1 MNAQD
6 IYLSPRQIISYLME
20 FDKKLPEPRKDYY
33 TPVLNQ
39 SPITAS
45 ELNQEAKRMMD
56 YVGLTSYV
64 PKCNFCI
71 LEKGK
76 GGNTKCCNSN
86 LEVEINISS
95 KYQNNI
101 EATLAVLAHEIC
113 HKYLYV
119 HGLFNPI
126 EVINEIFTDLCTM
139 YVGFGK
145 IIING
150 YITERKT
157 EIRTDK
163 YIQTSVDTN
172 YLGYLKFPIYRRTL
186 NIIRL
191 VLWDESAADVMASED
206 DPLLLDTF
214 KRWISEKDKKSLS
227 RNVLINSGKDVA
239 ELTKNSLLLE
249 RLLGLV
255 NSQQLEQLKSS
266 EAQLYNEDW
275 FASNGAILLK
285 SRFSV
290 FNSIYQSI
298 VLESNASEHSIC
310 IKNVNRYIRHL
321 IMLIYEATGI
331 KLKDFLR
338 TSVFSCP
345 FCGEKH
351 KSEKF
356 IDKTALIKC
365 PKCHKRFYL
374 DCEEFDLMNTKNDY
388 DHFKDE
394 LIMPIRKGYLDSL
407 ENEKKKSYQ
416 NGFNAGQKSE
426 SDKYKNKIDKLP
438 FWLKLLIGKKLD

>member
-1 MNAQD
+1 
-6 IYLSPRQIISYLME
+6 ME
-20 FDKKLPEPRKDYY
+20 FEKKLPEPRKDYY
-33 TPVLNQ
+33 TPVLNRT
-39 SPITAS
+39 PITAS
-45 ELNQEAKRMMD
+45 ELNLEAKRMMD

-64 PKCNFCI
+64 PKCNFCL
-71 LEKGK
+71 LEEGE
-76 GGNTKCCNSN
+76 GGNTRCCNSN
-86 LEVEINISS
+86 IEVEINVSS
-95 KYQNNI
+95 KYQNNL
-101 EATLAVLAHEIC
+101 EATLAILAHEIC

-150 YITERKT
+150 YITESKT

-163 YIQTSVDTN
+163 YIQTSVNTN
-172 YLGYLKFPIYRRTL
+172 YLGYLNFPIYRRTL

-191 VLWDESAADVMASED
+191 VLWDENAPDVMTSED
-206 DPLLLDTF
+206 DPLLQDTF

-255 NSQQLEQLKSS
+255 NSRQLEQLESS
-266 EAQLYNEDW
+266 EKQLYNEDW
-275 FASNGAILLK
+275 FASNGSILIT

-298 VLESNASEHSIC
+298 VLESNTSEHSTC
-310 IKNVNRYIRHL
+310 IKNVNRYVRHL

-338 TSVFSCP
+338 TSEFRCP

-351 KSEKF
+351 KSDKF
-356 IDKTALIKC
+356 IDRVALIKC

-374 DCEEFDLMNTKNDY
+374 DCEQFDLMNTKNDY

-394 LIMPIRKGYLDSL
+394 LIKPVRKGYLDSL

-416 NGFNAGQKSE
+416 SGFSAGQKTE
-426 SDKYKNKIDKLP
+426 SDKYKKKVEKLP
-438 FWLKLLIGKKLD
+438 FWLKWLIGRRLD

>member
-1 MNAQD
+1 MKAQD
-6 IYLSPRQIISYLME
+6 IYLSPSQIISYLME
-20 FDKKLPEPRKDYY
+20 FEKKLPEPRKDYY
-33 TPVLNQ
+33 VPVLKRI
-39 SPITAS
+39 PITTS
-45 ELNQEAKRMMD
+45 DLNQEAKRMME
-56 YVGLTSYV
+56 YVGLTSYI

-71 LEKGK
+71 LEEGT
-76 GGNTKCCNSN
+76 GGNTRCCNSN
-86 LEVEINISS
+86 IEVEINVSS
-95 KYQNNI
+95 KYNTNL

-119 HGLFNPI
+119 HGLYNPI

-150 YITERKT
+150 YITERKI

-163 YIQTSVDTN
+163 YVHTSVDTN
-172 YLGYLKFPIYRRTL
+172 YLGYLKFPIYQRTL

-191 VLWDESAADVMASED
+191 VLWDEKAMDVMERED
-206 DPLLLDTF
+206 DPLLQDTF
-214 KRWISEKDKKSLS
+214 KRWINEKDKKSLS

-249 RLLGLV
+249 RLFGLV
-255 NSQQLEQLKSS
+255 SSRQVEQLKSS

-275 FASNGAILLK
+275 FASNGSIFLQ

-331 KLKDFLR
+331 KLKDFMR
-338 TSVFSCP
+338 TSEFSCP
-345 FCGEKH
+345 FCGEKY
-351 KSEKF
+351 KSDKF
-356 IDKTALIKC
+356 IDKSALIKC

-374 DCEEFDLMNTKNDY
+374 DCEQFDLMNTKNDY
-388 DHFKDE
+388 DHFKDD
-394 LIMPIRKGYLDSL
+394 LIKPVRIGYLDSL

-416 NGFNAGQKSE
+416 CGFSAGQKSE
-426 SDKYKNKIDKLP
+426 SDKYKKKINELP
-438 FWLKLLIGKKLD
+438 ILLKWLIGKRLD

>member
-1 MNAQD
+1 MKAQD

-20 FDKKLPEPRKDYY
+20 FEKKLPEPRKDFYI
-33 TPVLNQ
+33 PVLNRT
-39 SPITAS
+39 PITVS
-45 ELNQEAKRMMD
+45 ELNEEAKRMMS
-56 YVGLTSYV
+56 YLGLTSYV

-71 LEKGK
+71 LEEEK
-76 GGNTKCCNSN
+76 GGNTRCCNSN
-86 LEVEINISS
+86 IDVEINISS
-95 KYQNNI
+95 KYQNNL

-119 HGLFNPI
+119 YGLFNPV
-126 EVINEIFTDLCTM
+126 EAINEIFTDLCTM
-139 YVGFGK
+139 YVGFGN
-145 IIING
+145 IIMNG

-157 EIRTDK
+157 EVRINE
-163 YIQTSVDTN
+163 YIQTSVNTN

-191 VLWDESAADVMASED
+191 VLWDENVADVMCSED
-206 DPLLLDTF
+206 DPLLHDTF
-214 KRWISEKDKKSLS
+214 KRWISEKNKKTLS

-249 RLLGLV
+249 RLLELV
-255 NSQQLEQLKSS
+255 NSRQLEQLRLS

-275 FASNGAILLK
+275 FTSNGSILLK
-285 SRFSV
+285 SRFSI

-298 VLESNASEHSIC
+298 VLESNTSENKIF
-310 IKNVNRYIRHL
+310 IEKVNRYIRHL
-321 IMLIYEATGI
+321 IMLIYETAGI
-331 KLKDFLR
+331 KLIEFLR
-338 TSVFSCP
+338 TSEFRCP

-356 IDKTALIKC
+356 IDKAALIKC

-374 DCEEFDLMNTKNDY
+374 DCVQFDLMNTKNDY

-394 LIMPIRKGYLDSL
+394 LIKPIRTGYLDSL

-416 NGFNAGQKSE
+416 TGFNAGQKSV
-426 SDKYKNKIDKLP
+426 SDKYKYKIKKLP
-438 FWLKLLIGKKLD
+438 FWLKWLIGKRLD

>member
-1 MNAQD
+1 MEAQD

-20 FDKKLPEPRKDYY
+20 FEKKLPEPRKDYY
-33 TPVLNQ
+33 TPVLNRT
-39 SPITAS
+39 PITNS

-56 YVGLTSYV
+56 YVGLSSYV

-71 LEKGK
+71 LADGT

-86 LEVEINISS
+86 IEVEINVSS
-95 KYQNNI
+95 KYQNNL
-101 EATLAVLAHEIC
+101 EATLAILAHEIC

-119 HGLFNPI
+119 YGLYNPI

-157 EIRTDK
+157 EVRTER
-163 YIQTSVDTN
+163 YVQTSVDTN
-172 YLGYLKFPIYRRTL
+172 YLGYLNFPIYRRTL

-191 VLWDESAADVMASED
+191 VLWDEKASEVLVGED
-206 DPLLLDTF
+206 DPLLQDTF
-214 KRWISEKDKKSLS
+214 KRWVGERDKKTLS

-239 ELTKNSLLLE
+239 ELTKNYFLLE

-255 NSQQLEQLKSS
+255 NARQLEQLKLS

-275 FASNGAILLK
+275 FDSKGSMFLK

-298 VLESNASEHSIC
+298 VLESKASDHNKC

-321 IMLIYEATGI
+321 IMLIYDATGI
-331 KLKDFLR
+331 KTGDFLR
-338 TSVFSCP
+338 TSEFRCP

-356 IDKTALIKC
+356 IDKSALIKC

-374 DCEEFDLMNTKNDY
+374 DCEQFDMMNTKNDY

-394 LIMPIRKGYLDSL
+394 LIQPVRKGYLDSI
-407 ENEKKKSYQ
+407 ENEKKKSY
-416 NGFNAGQKSE
+416 NSGYNAGMRAE
-426 SDKYKNKIDKLP
+426 SDRYKKKIDKLP
-438 FWLKLLIGKKLD
+438 FWTKWLIGKRLD

>member
-1 MNAQD
+1 MKAQD

-20 FDKKLPEPRKDYY
+20 FEKKLPEPHKHYY
-33 TPVLNQ
+33 TPVLNRT
-39 SPITAS
+39 PIAVS

-64 PKCNFCI
+64 PKCNFCT
-71 LEKGK
+71 LEEGT

-86 LEVEINISS
+86 IKVEINVSS
-95 KYQNNI
+95 KYQNNL

-119 HGLFNPI
+119 HGLYNPI

-145 IIING
+145 IIVNG
-150 YITERKT
+150 YITESKS
-157 EIRTDK
+157 EVRTDK
-163 YIQTSVDTN
+163 YVHTSVNTN
-172 YLGYLKFPIYRRTL
+172 YLGYLRFPIYRRTL

-191 VLWDESAADVMASED
+191 VLWDEKVADVMASED
-206 DPLLLDTF
+206 DPLLHDTF
-214 KRWISEKDKKSLS
+214 KRWISECDKKSLS
-227 RNVLINSGKDVA
+227 RNVLINSGKDSA
-239 ELTKNSLLLE
+239 ELTKNSFLLE
-249 RLLGLV
+249 RILGLV
-255 NSQQLEQLKSS
+255 NSRQFELLKLA
-266 EAQLYNEDW
+266 EAQLYNENW
-275 FASNGAILLK
+275 FDSNGSIFIK

-298 VLESNASEHSIC
+298 VLESNASEHSVC

-321 IMLIYEATGI
+321 IMQIYEAAGI
-331 KLKDFLR
+331 KSKEFLR
-338 TSVFSCP
+338 ISDFRCP

-351 KSEKF
+351 KSDKF
-356 IDKTALIKC
+356 LDKSALIIC

-374 DCEEFDLMNTKNDY
+374 DCEQFDMMNTKNDF

-394 LIMPIRKGYLDSL
+394 LIKPIRKGYLDSL

-416 NGFNAGQKSE
+416 SGFCAGQRSE
-426 SDKYKNKIDKLP
+426 LDKYKKKIEKLP
-438 FWLKLLIGKKLD
+438 FWVKWLIGKRLD